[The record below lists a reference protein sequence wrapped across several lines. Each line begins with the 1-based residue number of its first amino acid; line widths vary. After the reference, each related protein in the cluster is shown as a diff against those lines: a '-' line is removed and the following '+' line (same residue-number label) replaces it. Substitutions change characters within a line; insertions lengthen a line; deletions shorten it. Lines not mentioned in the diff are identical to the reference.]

1 MKSEKLEQEATGLP
15 GLRTWKA
22 VYWLVAGFFALVLI
36 LLIVLTRKFS

>member
-1 MKSEKLEQEATGLP
+1 MNSAKPEQEPTGLP

-22 VYWLVAGFFALVLI
+22 VYWLVAGFFALILV